1 MGPAD
6 LAQISEEQQTQR
18 PFDLFLIFVGANIV
32 ATTLQVGASV
42 SGTLPLGVGLSVIGI
57 GALAG
62 ATLVAAL
69 APIGT
74 RLRVPSIV
82 AARAALGMNGA
93 QALAL
98 ILFVTNFAWIALNN
112 VIAASICVKLTGV
125 GNEGVWATLLGLLAT
140 LIVLGGPAMAAR
152 VDRVA
157 VPLLLV
163 SGAVFTIAIARA
175 PWPASSVGAVLP
187 AEVFRGLDV
196 VAGYQVSWLL
206 MFADYPRFV
215 RSAGG
220 ARIAVFLGLALT
232 ALWFMPLGLIASMTA
247 GSADPGA
254 MVYAVGIGW
263 WGAVLL
269 ALATLTTNFVN
280 IYMSALAF
288 KSLRPRVSDHA
299 GIWMIGGVGAVL
311 GLLSTR
317 WLDSFATFTLLL
329 AGLLVP
335 IGGILLARYFVLRA
349 DVRIA
354 DLYDARGPY
363 AAWRGWSIA
372 GTSAWIAGAA
382 VFYAAQSIGGTLPS
396 LATSVAVYIAGETL
410 TRTKNEERRTKS

>member
-1 MGPAD
+1 MRPVDLSQIPEAD
-6 LAQISEEQQTQR
+6 QAQP
-18 PFDLFLIFVGANIV
+18 PFDLFLIFAGANIV

-42 SGTLPLGVGLSVIGI
+42 AQRLPVGAALGVIFI
-57 GALAG
+57 GAIGG
-62 ATLVAAL
+62 AALVASL

-82 AARAALGMNGA
+82 AARAPLGMAGA

-98 ILFVTNFAWIALNN
+98 ILFITNFAWIALNN
-112 VIAASICVKLTGV
+112 VIAASIAYRLTGL
-125 GNEGVWATLLGLLAT
+125 GRESLWAIALGLIAT
-140 LIVLGGPAMAAR
+140 LIVLGGPAVAAR

-163 SGAVFTIAIARA
+163 SGAIFSMAVFRA
-175 PWPASSVGAVLP
+175 PWPAGGAVSIPLG
-187 AEVFRGLDV
+187 EVFRGTDI

-220 ARIAVFLGLALT
+220 ARMAVFLGLALT
-232 ALWFMPLGLIASMTA
+232 ALWYMPLGLFASIIA

-269 ALATLTTNFVN
+269 TMATLTTNFVN

-288 KSLRPRVSDHA
+288 KSLRPNVPDGA
-299 GIWMIGGVGAVL
+299 AIWLIGGIGAAL
-311 GLLSTR
+311 SLLSTR
-317 WLDSFATFTLLL
+317 WLDQFATFTLLL

-349 DVRIA
+349 EIHVD
-354 DLYDARGPY
+354 DLYDPRGPY
-363 AAWRGWSIA
+363 AKHRGWSVA
-372 GTSAWIAGAA
+372 GTAAWIVGAV
-382 VFYAAQSIGGTLPS
+382 VFFAAQSVGGTLPS
-396 LATSVAVYIAGETL
+396 LLVSIVVYLAVEGWSS
-410 TRTKNEERRTKS
+410 RPSRSSR